1 MKARGRFELPPEQRD
16 ALHRARRLEWLTVL
30 AVAFAVTVVGLVMQT
45 SQAMK
50 AAWFE
55 DILSFVPPIAFLVSQ
70 RFAQRAPN
78 RTFPYGYQRATSIA
92 FLAGSVALTLFGLFI
107 LGDSAMTLIKRE
119 HASIGLTVLF
129 GYELWA
135 GWLMIGAMIVS
146 TLPLVIL
153 GRLKLVHAH
162 TLHDKTLAAD
172 ADMNKADWLTG
183 IATIAGIVG
192 IGLGWWWADGVAAA
206 LVSIDIVGDGIKN
219 LRRVV
224 ADLCDRAPRT
234 IDGDP
239 ADTPDR
245 IRLALL
251 HLPWVVDADVRMR
264 EEGHVLCGEAFITM
278 LDDGDPLA
286 RLEQAAKIAKD
297 ASWNVRDMVITL
309 ARPSEL

>member
-1 MKARGRFELPPEQRD
+1 MKARGRYELPPEQRD
-16 ALHRARRLEWLTVL
+16 ALHQARRLEWLTVL

-70 RFAQRAPN
+70 RFAQRSPN
-78 RTFPYGYQRATSIA
+78 RTFPYGYQRASSIA

-107 LGDSAMTLIKRE
+107 LGDSAMTLIKQE

-135 GWLMIGAMIVS
+135 GWLMIGAMIVTS
-146 TLPLVIL
+146 LPLVIL
-153 GRLKLVHAH
+153 GRLKLKHAH

-183 IATIAGIVG
+183 IATIAGVLG

-206 LVSIDIVGDGIKN
+206 LVSIDIVGDGVKH

-224 ADLCDRAPRT
+224 ADLCARAPRT
-234 IDGDP
+234 IDGEP
-239 ADTPDR
+239 AKVPDR

-251 HLPWVVDADVRMR
+251 NLPWIVDADVRMR
-264 EEGHVLCGEAFITM
+264 EEGHMMCGEAFITM
-278 LDDGDPLA
+278 LDDGDPLE
-286 RLEQAAKIAKD
+286 RVEQCEKIAKD
-297 ASWNVRDMVITL
+297 ASWNVRDVVITL
-309 ARPSEL
+309 ARSSEL